1 MTFSRNW
8 VPLKSLS
15 EQPATQSQGETVA
28 NASALYSDAVMEQ
41 VVSIWR
47 TVIDYSFSS
56 WWRLAPWLLMSRWA
70 SIYPLML
77 LWEQSSEF
85 FLSCKTGA
93 LYPLNNSLSPPHP
106 LVLVVLSILPRRL
119 HSGRWRNSAP
129 AISPS
134 TQIPVCSRALS
145 YSMAWNS
152 VSLPTLN
159 WGPSHS

>member
-15 EQPATQSQGETVA
+15 EQPATQSQGENSGQRKCTVFRCCEGTGCEY
-28 NASALYSDAVMEQ
+28 SAHCDWLQFQLVMAFSTVTPYELMGIYLSTHAV
-41 VVSIWR
+41 VR
-47 TVIDYSFSS
+47 
-56 WWRLAPWLLMSRWA
+56 
-70 SIYPLML
+70 
-77 LWEQSSEF
+77 EF
-85 FLSCKTGA
+85 FLSCKTGT
-93 LYPLNNSLSPPHP
+93 LYPLNNSLSPPRP
-106 LVLVVLSILPRRL
+106 LVLVVPSILPRRL
-119 HSGRWRNSAP
+119 HAGRWRNSAP